1 VRDDYRS
8 APLSAADRLILDFA
22 VKLTRTPRA
31 MRRDDVDA
39 LRAAGLS
46 DEAVHDV
53 VQIAALFNYYNRLA
67 DGLGIE
73 LEPEWL
79 GG

>member
-1 VRDDYRS
+1 MRDDYRS